1 MDLSQELYEASLDGV
16 KFLVSNSSTK
26 GGRRQAEFEFIS
38 TNRRQVQDL
47 GRYLRKFEVTGYVQN
62 NPNTNQNY
70 FSNRDAL
77 LKVLES
83 DGQHTLTHP
92 FYGEI
97 KVTTGIYSIKESIN
111 QLGIGEIT
119 FTATQVSESINKP
132 LPKTNQK
139 VTPKTVADQSAVVTS
154 KLKDDSASKFSL
166 TKKFKDAYQSAKD
179 MYTNT
184 MNQIQK
190 VVKPIA
196 DEVND
201 AVNFVKDVENDIDQV
216 NTLLNN
222 PSSLF
227 GTIIDD
233 ITGID
238 GFTNNIN
245 TAIAGLKRFNQ
256 FGDALNSF
264 GSGVPTTDQ
273 SGFAIENLSPFVRVP
288 ENPITAQETEIKTN
302 ADLISDTVKQSSLA
316 KQYELAVQV
325 DYANT
330 DDLDQAII
338 DLEDQFNVLR
348 GSIGDTVYNDFA
360 ELRQLANQ
368 VFESKRDTTL
378 RVSEFEVQGR
388 TALSLLAYSLYEDS
402 TQQDSLRDLNNS
414 TDVTNITG
422 TIKVLTNAATTN

>member
-16 KFLVSNSSTK
+16 KFLVSSSSTK

-38 TNRRQVQDL
+38 TDRRQVQDL
-47 GRYLRKFEVTGYVQN
+47 GRYLRKFEVVGYLQN

-70 FSNRDAL
+70 FSNRNAL
-77 LKVLES
+77 LKVLETG
-83 DGQHTLTHP
+83 GQHILMHP

-97 KVTTGIYSIKESIN
+97 KVTTGIYSIKENIN
-111 QLGIGEIT
+111 QLGLGEIT
-119 FTATQVSESINKP
+119 FTATQISEEINTP
-132 LPKTNQK
+132 LPQTNQK
-139 VTPKTVADQSAVVTS
+139 VTSKSVADQAAVVNKKIQS
-154 KLKDDSASKFSL
+154 DSASKFSL

-184 MNQIQK
+184 MKQIQD

-196 DEVND
+196 DEVNE

-245 TAIAGLKRFNQ
+245 NAIAGLKRFNQ
-256 FGDALNSF
+256 FGDALNNF
-264 GSGVPTTDQ
+264 GTSLPTTDQ
-273 SGFAIENLSPFVRVP
+273 SSFAIENLSPFIRVP
-288 ENPITAQETEIKTN
+288 ENPITTQETEIKTN
-302 ADLISDTVKQSSLA
+302 ADLISGSVKQSSLS

-338 DLEDQFNVLR
+338 DLEDQFNFLR
-348 GSIGDTVYNDFA
+348 SDIGDTVYNDFA
-360 ELRQLANQ
+360 KLRQLANQ
-368 VFESKRDTTL
+368 VLEAKREKTI
-378 RVSEFEVQGR
+378 RVSNLEIQGIS
-388 TALSLLAYSLYEDS
+388 ALSLIAYSLYEDS
-402 TQQDSLRDLNNS
+402 TRQDDLIRLNTT
-414 TDVTNITG
+414 TDATNIKG
-422 TIKVLTNAATTN
+422 TIKVLTDATATN

>member
-16 KFLVSNSSTK
+16 KFLVTSSSTK

-38 TNRRQVQDL
+38 TDRRQVQDL
-47 GRYLRKFEVTGYVQN
+47 GRYLRKFEVVGYLQN

-70 FSNRDAL
+70 FSNRNAL
-77 LKVLES
+77 LKVLETS
-83 DGQHTLTHP
+83 GQHILTHP

-97 KVTTGIYSIKESIN
+97 KVTTGIYSIKEDIN
-111 QLGIGEIT
+111 KLGLGEIT
-119 FTATQVSESINKP
+119 FTATQISEEINAP

-139 VTPKTVADQSAVVTS
+139 VTSKSVKDQAAKVNEKIKS
-154 KLKDDSASKFSL
+154 DSASKFIL

-184 MNQIQK
+184 MEQIQK

-201 AVNFVKDVENDIDQV
+201 AVNFVKDVESDIDQV
-216 NTLLNN
+216 NILLNN

-245 TAIAGLKRFNQ
+245 TAIAGLKRFNE
-256 FGDALNSF
+256 FGDALSSF

-288 ENPITAQETEIKTN
+288 ENPITTQEKEIKTN
-302 ADLISDTVKQSSLA
+302 ADLISNTVKQSSLS

-325 DYANT
+325 DYENT
-330 DDLDQAII
+330 NDLDQAII

-348 GSIGDTVYNDFA
+348 DSVGDTVYNDFA
-360 ELRQLANQ
+360 KLRELSNQ
-368 VFESKRDTTL
+368 VLEAKREETL
-378 RVSEFEVQGR
+378 RVSDLFVNGR
-388 TALSLLAYSLYEDS
+388 SALSLIAYSLYEDS
-402 TQQDSLRDLNNS
+402 TKQDDLINLNS
-414 TDVTNITG
+414 VTDATNING
-422 TIKVLTNAATTN
+422 TIKVLTDAANTN